1 MEPGRV
7 AYPMPIELV
16 PEGMLIILS
25 SPSGGGKSSI
35 CRALLAADPRLDYS
49 ISTTSRQP
57 RGDEQ
62 DGREYHFVEDSHFME
77 LVSDNRFYEWA
88 RVHGNLYGT
97 RRDLVDAK
105 LAAGKDVVLDI
116 DVTGGLNIKKITE
129 KAVLIF
135 VLPPSMDVLEQRL
148 RARNT
153 DRKEEI
159 ERRLQNARNEIWFA
173 QKYDYAVVNS
183 DLHHTIDIIRRII
196 DAERHSSRHQRVL
209 ITGVD
214 SVI

>member
-1 MEPGRV
+1 
-7 AYPMPIELV
+7 MPIELI

-49 ISTTSRQP
+49 MSTTSRLP

-62 DGREYHFVEDSHFME
+62 DGREYNFVSDSHFMDM
-77 LVSDNRFYEWA
+77 VADNRFYEWA

-97 RRDLVDAK
+97 RRDLVDQK
-105 LAAGKDVVLDI
+105 LAMGKDVVLDI

-159 ERRLQNARNEIWFA
+159 DRRLQNARNEIWFA
-173 QKYDYAVVNS
+173 QKYDYAVVNT
-183 DLHHTIDIIRRII
+183 DLQATIETIRKIIE
-196 DAERHSSRHQRVL
+196 AERHSSRHQRVH
-209 ITGVD
+209 ITGAD
-214 SVI
+214 SVL

>member
-1 MEPGRV
+1 M
-7 AYPMPIELV
+7 AIELV

-49 ISTTSRQP
+49 ISTTSRPP
-57 RGDEQ
+57 RGDEM
-62 DGREYHFVEDSHFME
+62 DGREYHFVSDTRFME
-77 LVSDNRFYEWA
+77 LVAEDKFYEWA

-97 RRDLVDAK
+97 RRDIVDAK
-105 LAAGKDVVLDI
+105 LASGKDVVLDI

-129 KAVLIF
+129 KAVLVF
-135 VLPPSMDVLEQRL
+135 VLPPSMDVLEARL

-153 DRKEEI
+153 DKQEEI

-173 QKYDYAVVNS
+173 QKYDYAVVNN
-183 DLHHTIDIIRRII
+183 DLQATIETIRRII

-209 ITGVD
+209 ITGAD
-214 SVI
+214 SVV

>member
-1 MEPGRV
+1 
-7 AYPMPIELV
+7 MPIELI

-49 ISTTSRQP
+49 ISFTSRKP
-57 RGDEQ
+57 RKDET
-62 DGREYHFVEDSHFME
+62 DGKDYHFVSDAEFME
-77 LVSDNRFYEWA
+77 MVAENRFYEWA

-116 DVTGGLNIKKITE
+116 DVIGGLNIKKITE

-135 VLPPSMDVLEQRL
+135 VLPPSMEVLEQRL
-148 RARNT
+148 RARAT
-153 DRKEEI
+153 DKQEEI

-173 QKYDYAVVNS
+173 QKYDYAVVNN
-183 DLHHTIDIIRRII
+183 DLQATIETIRKII

-209 ITGVD
+209 ITGAD
-214 SVI
+214 SVV